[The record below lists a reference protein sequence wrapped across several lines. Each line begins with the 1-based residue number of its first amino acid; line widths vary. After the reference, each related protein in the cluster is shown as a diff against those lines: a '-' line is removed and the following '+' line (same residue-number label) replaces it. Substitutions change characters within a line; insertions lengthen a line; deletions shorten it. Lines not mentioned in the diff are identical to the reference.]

1 MIHLNNDQKLQVLIT
16 ELQERYNASHKI
28 RERSIQFTL

>member
-1 MIHLNNDQKLQVLIT
+1 MELSENQKHQTLLAV
-16 ELQERYNASHKI
+16 LQERYNASHKM